1 MDAHEVKTETVDV
14 VLTCPVANGL
24 YHEAAV
30 HLMVGSG
37 LVTATGTIRVGAIL
51 AEAVEILRYYTSK
64 GAAHDIVSVVVND
77 IHDDTNTGFV
87 ERLDHLFRLANTASR
102 IVGVGG
108 ITAVRYVV
116 VHRVISPVVFILF
129 EGSLVNGAVVKHRQ
143 DLEVGNTEFAQVV
156 ECRFFRHSE
165 ELPFVDN
172 TGVRRYRIIANVGL
186 VHDNIR
192 RIGHGRTNVFIPAF
206 GVGSFEIEDRG
217 TLAVYR
223 NCFGKDTRR
232 FGCPLAI
239 LEGTNGIVFAGQIA
253 FDGSCPEIVL
263 SFGKG
268 DYFELSGI
276 GSLIEMNLHLFGY
289 VGPKSELG
297 FGRTI
302 EALVLHFGSLG
313 SASD

>member
-1 MDAHEVKTETVDV
+1 MVRSC
-14 VLTCPVANGL
+14 LVA
-24 YHEAAV
+24 
-30 HLMVGSG
+30 
-37 LVTATGTIRVGAIL
+37 ATGTVRVGAIL
-51 AEAVEILRYYTSK
+51 IEAVEILRHNATERTT
-64 GAAHDIVSVVVND
+64 HDIVGVVIND
-77 IHDDTNTGFV
+77 IHYDADAGFMQG
-87 ERLDHLFRLANTASR
+87 LNHSFRFANTASG
-102 IVGVGG
+102 IVRVSR
-108 ITAVRYVV
+108 ITAVGDVI
-116 VHRVISPVVFILF
+116 VHRVIAPVVAVLV
-129 EGSLVNGAVVKHRQ
+129 ESSLINGTVVKHRQ
-143 DLEVGNTEFAQVV
+143 NLKVGNSEFFEMVDG
-156 ECRFFRHSE
+156 RFFRHSE

-172 TGVRRYRIIANVGL
+172 TGVRGYRIIANVGL

-206 GVGSFEIEDRG
+206 RVGSFEIEDRG

-239 LEGTNGIVFAGQIA
+239 LEGTHGIVFAGQIA

-302 EALVLHFGSLG
+302 EALILQFGLLG
-313 SASD
+313 GASD